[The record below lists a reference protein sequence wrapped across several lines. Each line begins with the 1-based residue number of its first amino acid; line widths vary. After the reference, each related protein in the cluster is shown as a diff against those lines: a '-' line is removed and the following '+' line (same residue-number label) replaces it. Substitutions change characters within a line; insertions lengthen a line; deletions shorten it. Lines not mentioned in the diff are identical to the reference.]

1 MFTPRTWAMGIGCL
15 RVSSVGQV
23 YTAAFAPSRPLSR
36 GALRRAARCV
46 PQIAARAG
54 DRRVG
59 KGAERAVPTRL
70 IVDKS
75 ARSLYDDHAT
85 QRDDAAPLNLA
96 LAFLQAWARRT
107 QSNLRQLRNLFVRAP
122 LPTLRR
128 LRARPLKEPL
138 SCATSFITGRRSRAA
153 ANRAPRLGG
162 GGRRLHRHGAA
173 TRPAPHPH

>member
-59 KGAERAVPTRL
+59 KGAERPGPTRL

-75 ARSLYDDHAT
+75 ARAFFDDYAT
-85 QRDDAAPLNLA
+85 QPEDPAPLNFPGC
-96 LAFLQAWARRT
+96 FLQAWARRT
-107 QSNLRQLRNLFVRAP
+107 PPNL
-122 LPTLRR
+122 
-128 LRARPLKEPL
+128 
-138 SCATSFITGRRSRAA
+138 
-153 ANRAPRLGG
+153 
-162 GGRRLHRHGAA
+162 
-173 TRPAPHPH
+173 